1 MIWQVAPEARKRNPG
16 APEARKRNTYFHWLP
31 VAMLAVLLDCGTPPS
46 DSGAPQARDDSAVP
60 DAPAPSPAVWFEDG
74 KATSGVD
81 FRHRHGG
88 SGRRYMVETMGS
100 GGGLVDL
107 DGDGRLDVVLLQG
120 QPLPGHPDY
129 VALAPLRGDGSPG
142 EGWTDRVFK
151 NMGGGAFADVT
162 AEVMAAVP
170 GWSMGLCAGDVDE
183 DGDPDV
189 VITRLGPDRLLIND
203 GGRLRDAT
211 AGSGIDS
218 PGWGTSCAF
227 ADYDRDGCLD
237 LAVVNYVDF
246 SLDNHRQCSEGGLPA
261 YCHPDVYAGVPDRLY
276 SGRCD
281 GTFDDVSAAS
291 GIAVED
297 PGESKG
303 LGVLWT
309 DFDDDGWID
318 LYVSNDSTRNFLW
331 RNLGDG
337 TFEDAGVAAGVAFN
351 EEGVTEAG
359 MGVDAG
365 DVDGDGRLDLV
376 VANLDLETNTL
387 YRQFSGG
394 FFEDA
399 TRPTGLAAPSHERVG
414 FGVELFDAD
423 LDGDPDLY
431 VANGHIIDNIAQM
444 RSTASFEQ
452 PDQLFENR
460 GGRFE
465 PVPRAGPW
473 FVEARVS
480 RSVAA
485 GDLDGDGDQDLLIT
499 TCAGAPAL
507 LFNRVADG
515 RPAIVLDLRLPSGRS
530 AVGAR
535 AVLVDDRGGRQ
546 IEEVRAGSGYL
557 SQGGPR
563 LVFGLADGAGVA
575 RLEIRWPDGS
585 EQTIEGDAIPTA
597 GGEVLRLEQGA

>member
-1 MIWQVAPEARKRNPG
+1 MIRRIVLVVALAGCGPADRSVAPE
-16 APEARKRNTYFHWLP
+16 E
-31 VAMLAVLLDCGTPPS
+31 TPATS
-46 DSGAPQARDDSAVP
+46 
-60 DAPAPSPAVWFEDG
+60 APASVRSSAASAAVWFEDG
-74 KATSGVD
+74 TAASGID

-120 QPLPGHPDY
+120 HPLPGHEEAGP
-129 VALAPLRGDGSPG
+129 
-142 EGWTDRVFK
+142 WTDRVWR
-151 NMGGGAFADVT
+151 NLGDGAFAEVT
-162 AEVMAAVP
+162 SEVMGAEP
-170 GWSMGLCAGDVDE
+170 GYSMGFCAGDVDE

-189 VITRLGPDRLLIND
+189 VITRLGPDRLLINE

-211 AGSGIDS
+211 AGSSIANGE
-218 PGWGTSCAF
+218 WGTSCAL

-237 LAVVNYVDF
+237 LAIVNYVDF
-246 SLDNHRQCSEGGLPA
+246 SIETHRECSEGGLPA
-261 YCHPDVYAGVPDRLY
+261 YCHPDVYGGVPDRLY

-281 GTFDDVSAAS
+281 GTFEDVSSAA
-291 GIAVED
+291 GIAVLD
-297 PGESKG
+297 ANESKG

-318 LYVSNDSTRNFLW
+318 LYVSNDSTRNFMW
-331 RNLGDG
+331 RNRGDG
-337 TFEDAGVAAGVAFN
+337 TFEDVGVATGVAFN

-387 YRQFSGG
+387 YRQFSDG

-399 TRPTGLAAPSHERVG
+399 TRPAGLAAPSHERVG

-431 VANGHIIDNIAQM
+431 VANGHIIDNIQQI
-444 RSTASFEQ
+444 RSTASFAQ

-465 PVPRAGPW
+465 PAPRAGPW
-473 FVEARVS
+473 FDEAWVS

-499 TCAGAPAL
+499 TCDQRPAV
-507 LFNRVADG
+507 LFNRVADD
-515 RPAIVLDLRLPSGRS
+515 RRSVVLDLRLPVARPRASGATWRS
-530 AVGAR
+530 AIGAK
-535 AVLVDDRGGRQ
+535 AVLYDDRGGRQ
-546 IEEVRAGSGYL
+546 VDEVRAGNGYL
-557 SQGGPR
+557 SQGGLQ
-563 LVFGLADGAGVA
+563 LVFGLADGAGVEK
-575 RLEIRWPDGS
+575 LEVRWPDGTS
-585 EQTIEGDAIPTA
+585 QTIAGDAVPI
-597 GGEVLRLEQGA
+597 GEVLRLEQGS

>member
-1 MIWQVAPEARKRNPG
+1 MSARERPGAGLLAFLAVAFLAATLLGCG
-16 APEARKRNTYFHWLP
+16 APEPASAPPASGGGSRL
-31 VAMLAVLLDCGTPPS
+31 VATP
-46 DSGAPQARDDSAVP
+46 R
-60 DAPAPSPAVWFEDG
+60 PAVWFEDTT
-74 KATSGVD
+74 AASGVD

-107 DGDGRLDVVLLQG
+107 DGDGRLDLILLQG
-120 QPLPGHPDY
+120 QPLPGHRDAGRRDAGRPGPD
-129 VALAPLRGDGSPG
+129 
-142 EGWTDRVFK
+142 WTDRVWK
-151 NMGGGAFADVT
+151 NSGGGVFADVT
-162 AEVMAAVP
+162 ADAMAAEP

-189 VITRLGPDRLLIND
+189 VITRLGPDRLLINH

-211 AGSGIDS
+211 DGSGID
-218 PGWGTSCAF
+218 GAEWGSSCAF

-237 LAVVNYVDF
+237 LAVVNYVAF
-246 SLDNHRQCSEGGLPA
+246 SVDNHKQCSEGGLPA

-276 SGRCD
+276 RGRCD
-281 GTFDDVSAAS
+281 GTFEDVSTAA

-297 PGESKG
+297 PDESKG

-309 DFDDDGWID
+309 DADGDGWID

-337 TFEDAGVAAGVAFN
+337 TFEDAGVVAGVAFN

-376 VANLDLETNTL
+376 IANLDLETNTL
-387 YRQFSGG
+387 YRQFGDG

-460 GGRFE
+460 RSASGAMGRFE
-465 PVPRAGPW
+465 PVARAGPW
-473 FVEARVS
+473 FDEARVS

-485 GDLDGDGDQDLLIT
+485 GDLDGDGDQDLLVT
-499 TCAGAPAL
+499 TCDNAPAL

-515 RPAIVLDLRLPSGRS
+515 RPAVVLDLRLPSGRV

-535 AVLVDDRGGRQ
+535 AVLHDHRGGVQ
-546 IEEVRAGSGYL
+546 VEEVRAGSGYL

-563 LVFGLADGAGVA
+563 LVFGLVDGAGVD

-585 EQTIEGDAIPTA
+585 EQTIAGEAIPTDR
-597 GGEVLRLEQGA
+597 EVLRLEQPQ

>member
-1 MIWQVAPEARKRNPG
+1 MGLGRGLSRRAILAVALIGCGAPSDSVTPEAR
-16 APEARKRNTYFHWLP
+16 T
-31 VAMLAVLLDCGTPPS
+31 S
-46 DSGAPQARDDSAVP
+46 
-60 DAPAPSPAVWFEDG
+60 PSPEPAAEAVWFEDG
-74 KATSGVD
+74 TGGSGVD

-107 DGDGRLDVVLLQG
+107 DKDGQLDIVLLQG
-120 QPLPGHPDY
+120 QPLPGHSDAGPWSDE
-129 VALAPLRGDGSPG
+129 VWRNQG
-142 EGWTDRVFK
+142 EGV
-151 NMGGGAFADVT
+151 FADVT
-162 AEVMAAVP
+162 AEVMAAEP
-170 GWSMGLCAGDVDE
+170 GWSMGFCAGDVDE

-189 VITRLGPDRLLIND
+189 LITRFGPDRLLIND

-211 AGSGIDS
+211 EGSGIVS
-218 PGWGTSCAF
+218 PEWGTSCAF

-237 LAVVNYVDF
+237 LAVANYVNF
-246 SLDNHRQCSEGGLPA
+246 SLENHRLCSEGGLPA

-281 GTFDDVSAAS
+281 GTFEDVSALS
-291 GIAVED
+291 GIAVQD
-297 PGESKG
+297 PDESKG

-337 TFEDAGVAAGVAFN
+337 TFEDVGVAAGVAFN

-387 YRQFSGG
+387 YRQFAAG
-394 FFEDA
+394 FYEDA

-431 VANGHIIDNIAQM
+431 VANGHIIDNIRQM
-444 RSTASFEQ
+444 RSTAAFEQ
-452 PDQLFENR
+452 KDQLFENR
-460 GGRFE
+460 RGRFE
-465 PVPRAGPW
+465 PVARAGPW
-473 FVEARVS
+473 FAEARVS

-485 GDLDGDGDQDLLIT
+485 GDLDGDGDQDLVIT
-499 TCAGAPAL
+499 TCGGPATV
-507 LFNRVADG
+507 LFNRIADG
-515 RPAIVLDLRLPSGRS
+515 RRAIVLDLRLPSGRS

-546 IEEVRAGSGYL
+546 VEEVRAGSGYL

-563 LVFGLADGAGVA
+563 LFFGLASGANA
-575 RLEIRWPDGS
+575 QRLEIRWPDGS
-585 EQTIEGDAIPTA
+585 EQAIDGDAMPKV
-597 GGEVLRLEQGA
+597 GEVLRLEPRG

>member
-1 MIWQVAPEARKRNPG
+1 MNRVLPVLLAAALIGCG
-16 APEARKRNTYFHWLP
+16 APGEREGTAAPPAAEPTAPRRP
-31 VAMLAVLLDCGTPPS
+31 VPE
-46 DSGAPQARDDSAVP
+46 
-60 DAPAPSPAVWFEDG
+60 VWFEDVT
-74 KATSGVD
+74 AASGID

-107 DGDGRLDVVLLQG
+107 DGDGHLDVVLLQG
-120 QPLPGHPDY
+120 QPLPGHPEHDN
-129 VALAPLRGDGSPG
+129 A
-142 EGWTDRVFK
+142 EQGWSDRVFK
-151 NMGGGAFADVT
+151 NLGGGTFADVT
-162 AEVMAAVP
+162 VEAMAAEP
-170 GWSMGLCAGDVDE
+170 GWSMGMCAGDVDE

-203 GGRLRDAT
+203 GGRLREAT
-211 AGSGIDS
+211 AGSGLDNPRWAS
-218 PGWGTSCAF
+218 SCAF

-246 SLDNHRQCSEGGLPA
+246 GLDNHKECSEGGLPA

-276 SGRCD
+276 AGRCD
-281 GTFDDVSAAS
+281 GTFEDVSAAA
-291 GIAVED
+291 GIAVENPD
-297 PGESKG
+297 ESKG

-331 RNLGDG
+331 RNRGDG
-337 TFEDAGVAAGVAFN
+337 TFKDAGVATGVAFN

-359 MGVDAG
+359 MGVDAA
-365 DVDGDGRLDLV
+365 DVDGDGLLDLV

-387 YRQFSGG
+387 YRQLGG
-394 FFEDA
+394 GYFEDA

-431 VANGHIIDNIAQM
+431 VANGHIIDNIAEM
-444 RSTASFEQ
+444 RSTAAFEQ

-460 GGRFE
+460 RGRFE
-465 PVPRAGPW
+465 SVARAGPW
-473 FVEARVS
+473 FAEARVS

-485 GDLDGDGDQDLLIT
+485 GDLDGDGDQDLLVSV
-499 TCAGAPAL
+499 CDGFPAL

-515 RPAIVLDLRLPSGRS
+515 RRAVVVDLRMASGRS

-535 AVLVDDRGGRQ
+535 AVLHDDRGGVQ
-546 IEEVRAGSGYL
+546 VEEVHAGSGYL

-563 LVFGLADGAGVA
+563 LVFGLADGAWPE

-585 EQTIEGDAIPTA
+585 EQTVDGEAIPTD
-597 GGEVLRLEQGA
+597 GGEVLRLEPGG

>member
-1 MIWQVAPEARKRNPG
+1 MSRRRRFGRALPVLLAAALIGCG
-16 APEARKRNTYFHWLP
+16 APEEREGTAAPPAAEPTASRAP
-31 VAMLAVLLDCGTPPS
+31 VPE
-46 DSGAPQARDDSAVP
+46 
-60 DAPAPSPAVWFEDG
+60 VWFEDVT
-74 KATSGVD
+74 AASGID

-107 DGDGRLDVVLLQG
+107 DGDGHLDVVLLQG
-120 QPLPGHPDY
+120 QPLPGHPEYLPHAPLRGD
-129 VALAPLRGDGSPG
+129 VPLAPLRGDGDAGQEWS
-142 EGWTDRVFK
+142 DRVFK
-151 NMGGGAFADVT
+151 NLGGGAFADVT
-162 AEVMAAVP
+162 AEAMAAEP
-170 GWSMGLCAGDVDE
+170 GWSMGMCAGDVDE
-183 DGDPDV
+183 DGEPDV
-189 VITRLGPDRLLIND
+189 VITRLGADRLLIND

-211 AGSGIDS
+211 AGSGLDNPQWAS
-218 PGWGTSCAF
+218 SCAF

-246 SLDNHRQCSEGGLPA
+246 GLDNHKQCSEGGLPA

-276 SGRCD
+276 AGRCD
-281 GTFDDVSAAS
+281 GTFEDVSAAA

-297 PGESKG
+297 PDESKG

-331 RNLGDG
+331 RNRGDG
-337 TFEDAGVAAGVAFN
+337 TFEAAGVATGVAFN

-359 MGVDAG
+359 MGVDAA
-365 DVDGDGRLDLV
+365 DVDGDGLLDLM

-387 YRQFSGG
+387 YRQLGGG

-431 VANGHIIDNIAQM
+431 VANGHIIDNIAEM
-444 RSTASFEQ
+444 RSTAAFEQ

-460 GGRFE
+460 RGRFE
-465 PVPRAGPW
+465 SVARAGPW
-473 FVEARVS
+473 FAEARVS

-485 GDLDGDGDQDLLIT
+485 GDLDGDGDQDLLISV
-499 TCAGAPAL
+499 CDGAPAL

-515 RPAIVLDLRLPSGRS
+515 RPAVVVDLRMASGRS

-535 AVLVDDRGGRQ
+535 AVLHDDRGGVQ
-546 IEEVRAGSGYL
+546 VEEVHAGSGYL

-563 LVFGLADGAGVA
+563 LVFGLADGARPV

-585 EQTIEGDAIPTA
+585 EQTVDGEAIPA
-597 GGEVLRLEQGA
+597 DGGEVLRLEQSG

>member
-1 MIWQVAPEARKRNPG
+1 MPQDPG
-16 APEARKRNTYFHWLP
+16 IETT
-31 VAMLAVLLDCGTPPS
+31 GPS
-46 DSGAPQARDDSAVP
+46 AA
-60 DAPAPSPAVWFEDG
+60 SPAVWFEDG
-74 KATSGVD
+74 SAASGVD

-120 QPLPGHPDY
+120 QPLPGH
-129 VALAPLRGDGSPG
+129 AE
-142 EGWTDRVFK
+142 EGPWTDRVWRSL
-151 NMGGGAFADVT
+151 GGGTFADVT
-162 AEVMAAVP
+162 GEVMVAKP
-170 GWSMGLCAGDVDE
+170 GYSMGLCAGDVDE
-183 DGDPDV
+183 DGDADV
-189 VITRLGPDRLLIND
+189 VITRFGPDRLLIND
-203 GGRLRDAT
+203 RGHLRDAT
-211 AGSGIDS
+211 AGSGLAGREWS
-218 PGWGTSCAF
+218 TSCAF

-237 LAVVNYVDF
+237 LAVVSYVDF
-246 SLDNHRQCSEGGLPA
+246 TLETHRECSEGGLPA
-261 YCHPDVYAGVPDRLY
+261 YCHPDAYGGVPDRLY
-276 SGRCD
+276 AGRCD
-281 GTFDDVSAAS
+281 GTFEDASAAS
-291 GIAVED
+291 GIAVDD
-297 PGESKG
+297 PNESKG

-337 TFEDAGVAAGVAFN
+337 RFEEVGVTTGVAFN

-376 VANLDLETNTL
+376 VANLDLETNTF
-387 YRQFSGG
+387 YRQFGGG

-399 TRPTGLAAPSHERVG
+399 TRPAGLAAPSHERVG

-423 LDGDPDLY
+423 LDGDADLY
-431 VANGHIIDNIAQM
+431 VANGHIIDNISEIRA
-444 RSTASFEQ
+444 SASFEQ
-452 PDQLFENR
+452 ADQLFDNR
-460 GGRFE
+460 RGRFE
-465 PVPRAGPW
+465 PAAGAGPW
-473 FVEARVS
+473 FAEARVS

-499 TCAGAPAL
+499 VCDGRAAV

-515 RPAIVLDLRLPSGRS
+515 RPAVVLDLRLPVRHPRASGATSRV

-557 SQGGPR
+557 SQGGSR
-563 LVFGLADGAGVA
+563 LVFGLAAGARPE

-585 EQTIEGDAIPTA
+585 EQTVVGGAIPTA
-597 GGEVLRLEQGA
+597 GGEVLRLEPGAQPP

>member
-1 MIWQVAPEARKRNPG
+1 MIRSAFLVAVLIGCVAPEERER
-16 APEARKRNTYFHWLP
+16 P
-31 VAMLAVLLDCGTPPS
+31 VAPPA
-46 DSGAPQARDDSAVP
+46 SGAPARSSP
-60 DAPAPSPAVWFEDG
+60 APASPEVWFEDG
-74 KATSGVD
+74 TEASGID

-120 QPLPGHPDY
+120 QPLPGHPEVD
-129 VALAPLRGDGSPG
+129 SPDQDP
-142 EGWTDRVFK
+142 WTDRLWK
-151 NMGGGAFADVT
+151 NLGDGAFADVSSE
-162 AEVMAAVP
+162 AMAAEP

-189 VITRLGPDRLLIND
+189 VITRFGPDRLLIND

-211 AGSGIDS
+211 AGSGIAGDD
-218 PGWGTSCAF
+218 WGTSCAF

-237 LAVVNYVDF
+237 LAVINYVDF
-246 SLDNHRQCSEGGLPA
+246 SLDNHRECSEGGLPA

-276 SGRCD
+276 AGRCD
-281 GTFDDVSAAS
+281 GTFEDVSAAS

-331 RNLGDG
+331 RNQGDG

-387 YRQFSGG
+387 YRQFDAG

-444 RSTASFEQ
+444 RSTAAFEQ

-460 GGRFE
+460 RGRFE
-465 PVPRAGPW
+465 PVVRAGPW
-473 FVEARVS
+473 FAEARVS

-499 TCAGAPAL
+499 TCGGDAAV
-507 LFNRVADG
+507 LFNRVADR
-515 RPAIVLDLRLPSGRS
+515 RPAVILDLRLASGRS

-535 AVLVDDRGGRQ
+535 AVLLDDRGGRQ
-546 IEEVRAGSGYL
+546 VEEVRAGSGYL

-563 LVFGLADGAGVA
+563 LVFGLADGAGA
-575 RLEIRWPDGS
+575 ERLEIRWPDGS
-585 EQTIEGDAIPTA
+585 EQTIPGGAIPTA
-597 GGEVLRLEQGA
+597 GEVLRLEHGV